1 MDPEPPP
8 KQPAYAAQFV
18 AIPALAVLGFTL
30 AVSGL
35 GIPLAAVLTDRPTHS
50 SVTVQESYGSQGSYP
65 ISVSRTGESD
75 R

>member
-1 MDPEPPP
+1 MDPEPAPKPP
-8 KQPAYAAQFV
+8 VTAAQFV

-30 AVSGL
+30 AITGL

-50 SVTVQESYGSQGSYP
+50 SVTAKESYGSQGSIP
-65 ISVSRTGESD
+65 ISLSRSGQSD

>member
-1 MDPEPPP
+1 MDPEPAPKPP
-8 KQPAYAAQFV
+8 VHAAQFV

-30 AVSGL
+30 AITGL

-50 SVTVQESYGSQGSYP
+50 SLAAMERYGSQGSYP

>member
-1 MDPEPPP
+1 MDPEPAPKPP
-8 KQPAYAAQFV
+8 VTAAQFV

-30 AVSGL
+30 AITGL

-50 SVTVQESYGSQGSYP
+50 SVTAKESYGSQGSYP
-65 ISVSRTGESD
+65 ISLSRTGQSD

>member
-1 MDPEPPP
+1 MDPEPAP
-8 KQPAYAAQFV
+8 KHPAHAAQFV

-30 AVSGL
+30 AVTGL

-65 ISVSRTGESD
+65 ISVSRTGKSD